1 MKARALLFAIVAV
14 GFACPVLA
22 GCESASGSAI
32 RTGPLRLPP
41 NLGPISLYATEI
53 PLGARELGI
62 VEAHAYGEEGTVEN
76 LLPIV
81 AQKTAQLG
89 GNAVVIDS
97 VHADFHI
104 VDRPVIETY
113 TYPCGWRTCV
123 GTRVYPAA
131 EEIMIVIMQ
140 GRALSVTER
149 PHVERP

>member
-1 MKARALLFAIVAV
+1 VVKARALLFAIAAV
-14 GFACPVLA
+14 GFACLVLG

-32 RTGPLRLPP
+32 RTGPLHLPP

-53 PLGARELGI
+53 PVGARELGI
-62 VEAHAYGEEGTVEN
+62 VEAHAYGEEGVVEN

-97 VHADFHI
+97 VRADFRI
-104 VDRPVIETY
+104 VDRPVVETY

-123 GTRVYPAA
+123 GTRMYAA
-131 EEIMIVIMQ
+131 SEEIMIVTMQ
-140 GRALSVTER
+140 GRALSVTEH
-149 PHVERP
+149 P